1 MGNSNHY
8 ETLDIPQAATQAE
21 IKQAYRRLAK
31 QFHPDS
37 NRDVAGHE
45 QISQINAAYEVLSDP
60 QRRQSYDQQ
69 LTYGFYSVGDDQI
82 KSPSDRQKR
91 AAEVQKRYREQYPT
105 GQAADEHLQL
115 WLNRVYTP
123 VNRILVRI
131 LKALSAEI
139 DELSA
144 DPFDDELMASFQEYL
159 EDSRSD
165 LSQAQRT
172 FRSMPNP
179 PNVAGVAAHLY
190 HCLNQVSD
198 GLEEL
203 ERFTFNYDDHY
214 LHTGQEL
221 FRIAT
226 GLRREAQTALKNLA

>member
-37 NRDVAGHE
+37 NRNVTDHE

-60 QRRQSYDQQ
+60 QRRQSYDQE
-69 LTYGFYSVGDDQI
+69 LTYGFYGVGDVQ
-82 KSPSDRQKR
+82 SPGDRQKR

-115 WLNRVYTP
+115 WLNQVYTP
-123 VNRILVRI
+123 VNRLLSRI
-131 LKALSAEI
+131 LKALATEI

-144 DPFDDELMASFQEYL
+144 DPFDDELMEGFQEYL
-159 EDSRSD
+159 EDCRTD
-165 LSQAQRT
+165 LSKAQRT

-179 PNVAGVAAHLY
+179 SNVAGVAAHLY

-226 GLRREAQTALKNLA
+226 GLRREAQAAMKNLS